1 MYWPDNSTHSG
12 ISDNID
18 NNTSVG
24 LPILGWISMKF
35 VV

>member
-1 MYWPDNSTHSG
+1 MYWFDHSTYSDIPGNTNS
-12 ISDNID
+12 
-18 NNTSVG
+18 NTGVG

>member
-1 MYWPDNSTHSG
+1 MYWPDNCTCSG

-18 NNTSVG
+18 SNTSVG
-24 LPILGWISMKF
+24 LQILEWISMKF